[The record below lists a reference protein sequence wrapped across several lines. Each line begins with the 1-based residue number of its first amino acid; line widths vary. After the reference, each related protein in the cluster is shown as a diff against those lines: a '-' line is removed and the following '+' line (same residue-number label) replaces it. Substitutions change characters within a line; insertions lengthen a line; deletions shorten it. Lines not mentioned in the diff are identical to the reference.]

1 MRVRIIQKALLHN
14 ITGLGGFLTGL
25 AGKVVLARVFR
36 RTPEWRS
43 HYRFTEAMLAYTVVM
58 LVVQAVLP
66 DSISG
71 LTQRLFI
78 ASLLVWIEVTAIVLY
93 RRLSTE

>member
-1 MRVRIIQKALLHN
+1 MR
-14 ITGLGGFLTGL
+14 
-25 AGKVVLARVFR
+25 
-36 RTPEWRS
+36 
-43 HYRFTEAMLAYTVVM
+43 RFTQAMLAYAVVM

-66 DSISG
+66 DSTSG

-78 ASLLVWIEVTAIVLY
+78 ASLLEWIEVTAIVLY